1 MDLFEWLKDIDKL
14 YENLTNN
21 AKDNNLKD
29 IEDFRDQQRK
39 KFEAFLEKKN
49 DLVNSALVKL
59 ALDSDAETKVFE
71 DHMDGAIKNIE
82 ENFQK
87 EIENLHKLI
96 IDEIG
101 LDF

>member
-1 MDLFEWLKDIDKL
+1 MDLFEWIKDVDNL
-14 YENLTNN
+14 YENLINN
-21 AKDNNLKD
+21 AKDINLKD

-39 KFEAFLEKKN
+39 KFEVFLEKKN
-49 DLVNSALVKL
+49 DLVNNCLIKL

-71 DHMDGAIKNIE
+71 DQMDVVIKKIE
-82 ENFQK
+82 VNFQK
-87 EIENLHKLI
+87 EVENLHKLI